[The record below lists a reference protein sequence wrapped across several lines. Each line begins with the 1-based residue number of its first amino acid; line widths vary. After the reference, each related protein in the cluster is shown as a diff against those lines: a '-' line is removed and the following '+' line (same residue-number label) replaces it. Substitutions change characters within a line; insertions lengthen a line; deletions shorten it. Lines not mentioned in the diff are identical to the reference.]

1 MKKKKWLWLVL
12 TVFIVML
19 TLVCFRYGKILSS
32 NTAFDEKTKVVF
44 IRDTMAFET
53 WVNNPDNNGV
63 FKNPQLLLRTAEL
76 KNLKTL
82 NPGRYLIQKGMNSNA
97 IVNMLRIAGQT
108 PLKIRTDNVKT
119 LEELAGK
126 LGKNFRND
134 SVAFISAFT
143 DKETCAKYGVNPI
156 TIACMLMPNTYEFYW
171 TITPAEYLKKMNGIY
186 LNYWTDDNQKK
197 AKDLNLSK
205 TDVSILASIVKA
217 ETGKTVEA
225 PKIAGLY
232 LNRLRINMP
241 LQSDPTAT
249 FGNAVKN
256 AQRVYFGDFMN
267 DSPYN
272 TYRNAGLPPGPIN
285 FPEKVYLDA
294 VLNAEKHSYVYM
306 CAQPGGTGLHN
317 FAKTLDQ
324 HNVYSSQYHKW
335 LNQRGI
341 R

>member
-19 TLVCFRYGKILSS
+19 ALVCFRYGKILSS
-32 NTAFDEKTKVVF
+32 NTAFDEKSKVVF
-44 IRDTMAFET
+44 VRDTMSLET
-53 WVNNPDNNGV
+53 WINDPENNTV
-63 FKNPQLLLRTAEL
+63 FKSPQLLLRIAEI

-82 NPGRYLIQKGMNSNA
+82 NPGRYVIQNGMNSNTV
-97 IVNMLRIAGQT
+97 VNMLRIGSQT
-108 PLKIRTDNVKT
+108 PLKMRTDNVRT

-126 LGKNFRND
+126 LGKNFRSD
-134 SVAFISAFT
+134 SLAFISVFT
-143 DKETCAKYGVNPI
+143 NKETCAKYELNPI

-171 TITPAEYLKKMNGIY
+171 TITPEEFLKKMNGVY
-186 LNYWTDDNQKK
+186 LNYWSDANLKK
-197 AKDLNLSK
+197 AQDLNLSK

-217 ETGKTVEA
+217 ETGKTIEA

-272 TYRNAGLPPGPIN
+272 TYRNTGLPPGPIN

-294 VLNAEKHSYVYM
+294 VLNAEKHSYLYM

-324 HNVYSSQYHKW
+324 HNIYSSQYHKW
-335 LNQRGI
+335 LNQSGI